1 LDNPHITLT
10 FAVVVSADDISD
22 DCSNCVTGAP
32 FAAAA
37 NDDEDERNDDSH
49 RGFSK
54 IVLLF
59 ISFTAAID
67 DISTN
72 SCAAVKDDDYGIGGY
87 LYQVINDT
95 KQLIALVSSI
105 TLDCSR

>member
-1 LDNPHITLT
+1 MTAQI
-10 FAVVVSADDISD
+10 VSPVRHLQLLPMMIRTKEI
-22 DCSNCVTGAP
+22 V
-32 FAAAA
+32 
-37 NDDEDERNDDSH
+37 DSH

-59 ISFTAAID
+59 ISFSAAID